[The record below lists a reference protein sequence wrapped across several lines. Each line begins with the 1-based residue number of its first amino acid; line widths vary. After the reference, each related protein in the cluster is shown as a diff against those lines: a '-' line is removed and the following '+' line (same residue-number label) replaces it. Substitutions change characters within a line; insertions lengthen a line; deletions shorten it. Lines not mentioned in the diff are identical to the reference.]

1 MKYLKRFNEELD
13 PQTYIRAAR
22 KLDKMGH
29 TDRADK
35 LKNWA
40 HKVELDEN
48 INTWTEKLKTFSP
61 FGHFKMNVV
70 NPETGEKLVGDF
82 AIDMHFDE
90 MSFSDEDI
98 EDSGSFGF
106 FMGIIPT
113 SKELLEKCEEIMPG
127 PELGN
132 GFYWSSI
139 FSIDFEIKD
148 GKVELT
154 KWNLWDY
161 DDSLSGQISF
171 ANRQSAQKFKNLLNK
186 CIIDKES
193 DYPSGYNNARNMHEV
208 MERSI
213 LVGQSFSVDYGFEL
227 EDITDFISKISAN
240 ELYKTL

>member
-1 MKYLKRFNEELD
+1 
-13 PQTYIRAAR
+13 
-22 KLDKMGH
+22 
-29 TDRADK
+29 
-35 LKNWA
+35 
-40 HKVELDEN
+40 
-48 INTWTEKLKTFSP
+48 
-61 FGHFKMNVV
+61 
-70 NPETGEKLVGDF
+70 
-82 AIDMHFDE
+82 
-90 MSFSDEDI
+90 
-98 EDSGSFGF
+98 
-106 FMGIIPT
+106 MGIIPA
-113 SKELLEKCEEIMPG
+113 SKELLEKCEEIMPV
-127 PELGN
+127 PDLGN

-139 FSIDFEIKD
+139 FSIDFKINN

-171 ANRQSAQKFKNLLNK
+171 ADRQSAQKFKNLLNK